1 MDAYSISYT
10 TASRRGTSR
19 IYQDLA
25 ACRISNRNYSDER
38 IQRLIMDYSQK
49 VSSDFYIS
57 YPDSVSTAF
66 SLTTVIVKLLASVV
80 SLDIA
85 LVICGW
91 NFRIWNIF

>member
-1 MDAYSISYT
+1 
-10 TASRRGTSR
+10 
-19 IYQDLA
+19 
-25 ACRISNRNYSDER
+25 
-38 IQRLIMDYSQK
+38 MDYSQK